1 MSEYNSWELTDFNI
15 DGHIAL
21 SQKYGHLKMMR
32 SEDGTLILVGDADYG
47 LIDQTQP
54 TPTSFFNPDTTLGFV
69 LDIGIQKEKQLTYRS
84 GFYFG
89 TRYIHPQS
97 QKKVSQ
103 TDFDQT
109 LFEKIGD
116 LIQSHFQSGNSA
128 KEIEAIK
135 LQFLIDEYN
144 NARLLYPNFYAESY
158 LSLMRI
164 IDALKGTDRG
174 ACDYAT
180 FVAQISPRINANVH
194 AKLLAMPVYAD
205 RMQKATEI
213 FSDWLTRATSGK
225 TRWEC
230 ADAMSAFDDPA
241 KFVFASFLSA
251 YQYRNNFVHNGFPFP
266 SVVKDAIGIA
276 EDAGTAY
283 ISSTLGQSW
292 SRFNRPDTGLQTG
305 DLIDIHEIVGAEAP
319 DFQEKYFLLVPTWHF
334 LRKMT
339 KEAILS
345 KINSL

>member
-1 MSEYNSWELTDFNI
+1 M
-15 DGHIAL
+15 
-21 SQKYGHLKMMR
+21 
-32 SEDGTLILVGDADYG
+32 ILVGDADYG
-47 LIDQTQP
+47 VIDQTQL
-54 TPTSFFNPDTTLGFV
+54 TPTIFFNPDTTLGFV

-103 TDFDQT
+103 ADFDQA

-116 LIQSHFQSGNSA
+116 LVQSLFQSGDSA
-128 KEIEAIK
+128 KEVEAIK

-180 FVAQISPRINANVH
+180 FVAQVSPQMDADVY
-194 AKLLAMPVYAD
+194 AKLLPMPVYAD

-213 FSDWLTRATSGK
+213 FDDWFARATTGR

-230 ADAMSAFDDPA
+230 ADAMSVFDNTA
-241 KFVFASFLSA
+241 KFVFASFISA
-251 YQYRNNFVHNGFPFP
+251 YQYRNNFVHNDFPFP

-283 ISSTLGQSW
+283 ISPTLGQSW
-292 SRFNRPDTGLQTG
+292 CRFSRPDTGLQDG

-319 DFQEKYFLLVPTWHF
+319 NFQDKYFLLVPTWHF
-334 LRKMT
+334 LRKMA
-339 KEAILS
+339 KQAILN
-345 KINSL
+345 KINSLA